1 MRASNKRGVSRIS
14 YSSMVKGTT
23 NKAIAHNAGIKL
35 KTKPMQFAS
44 TSKSKQ
50 QKSAIKRAV
59 SRSFTPPK
67 IKPKKRP

>member
-1 MRASNKRGVSRIS
+1 MRVSNKRGVSRIA

-35 KTKPMQFAS
+35 KTKPMQFSS
-44 TSKSKQ
+44 TAKSRQ

-59 SRSFTPPK
+59 SRSLTPSY

>member
-1 MRASNKRGVSRIS
+1 MKRK
-14 YSSMVKGTT
+14 VKPLS

-44 TSKSKQ
+44 TAKSKQ